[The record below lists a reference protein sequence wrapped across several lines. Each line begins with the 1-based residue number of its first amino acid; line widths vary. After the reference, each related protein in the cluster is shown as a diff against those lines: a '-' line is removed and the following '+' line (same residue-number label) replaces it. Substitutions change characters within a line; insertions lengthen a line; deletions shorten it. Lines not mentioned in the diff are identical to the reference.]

1 MKIRKID
8 DSSLEEAISL
18 VTRLNQDLN
27 HKIGYFGETRE
38 EIEADFSTVQP
49 PEGYSYIAISDQGK
63 VIGFFGIEM
72 DLELGRSW
80 QLGPLVEEQDWDAIA
95 EQLYQA
101 IMADLPPEISNQEL
115 YFHGQNVR
123 LEKFALR
130 HGFTYHAEGAVLILD
145 VNQRQTRN
153 AAGIIEFDVR
163 YLSQLEILHN
173 ELFPNTYYSAEQLIK
188 LDKEDDKYLRI
199 CQKNRSLVG
208 YIFVQLR
215 PASQDVYI
223 DFLGVDQEH
232 RRQGIA
238 QDLVAQAVDWAVQ
251 KPYVERISLT
261 VSGDNEAAI
270 KLYHSM
276 GFITQTVSRA
286 YRKQRK
292 ED

>member
-8 DSSLEEAISL
+8 DSNLEQAISL
-18 VTRLNQDLN
+18 VARLNQDLK
-27 HKIGYFGETRE
+27 HKISYFGETRE
-38 EIEADFSTVQP
+38 EIEADFSTVQS

-63 VIGFFGIEM
+63 VIGFFGIEI

-80 QLGPLVEEQDWDAIA
+80 LLGPLVEEQDWDAIA
-95 EQLYQA
+95 GKLYEA
-101 IMADLPPEISNQEL
+101 ITTDLPPEISDQEL
-115 YFHGQNVR
+115 YFHGQNIR
-123 LEKFALR
+123 LEKFAQR
-130 HGFTYHAEGAVLILD
+130 HAFTYHAQGAVLILD

-153 AAGIIEFDVR
+153 AAGIIEFDER
-163 YLSQLEILHN
+163 YLTQLVTLHN
-173 ELFPNTYYSAEQLIK
+173 DLFPNTYYSAEQLQK
-188 LDKEDDKYLRI
+188 LDKEEDKCLLI
-199 CQKNRSLVG
+199 CQKNWSLVG

-232 RRQGIA
+232 RRRGIA

-251 KPYVERISLT
+251 RPYVETISLT
-261 VSGDNEAAI
+261 VNGDNEAAI
-270 KLYHSM
+270 NLYQSM
-276 GFITQTVSRA
+276 GFVTQTVSRS

>member
-1 MKIRKID
+1 MKIKKID
-8 DSSLEEAISL
+8 ESNLGEAVSF
-18 VTRLNQDLN
+18 VSRLNQDLT
-27 HKIGYFGETRE
+27 HKIGYFGETGA
-38 EIEADFSTVQP
+38 EIKDDFSILQP
-49 PEGYSYIAISDQGK
+49 PDGYGFVATSDEGQ

-80 QLGPLVEEQDWDAIA
+80 LLGPLVDEQDWDTIS

-101 IMADLPPEISNQEL
+101 ITADLPPDISNQEL

-123 LEKFALR
+123 LENFALR
-130 HGFTYHAEGAVLILD
+130 HGFSYHAQGAVLILD

-153 AAGIIEFDVR
+153 VTGIIVFDER
-163 YLSQLEILHN
+163 YVSQLETLHN
-173 ELFPNTYYSAEQLIK
+173 DLFPNTYYSAEQLIK
-188 LDKEDDKYLRI
+188 LDKEDDKCLLI
-199 CQKNRSLVG
+199 CQKKGNLVG

-232 RRQGIA
+232 RQQGIA

-276 GFITQTVSRA
+276 GFITQTVSRS
-286 YRKQRK
+286 YRKQT
-292 ED
+292 